1 MKLLMFQAERF
12 RFRTFA
18 KTLADAVDRDVDEE
32 VREAAVIFVHAE
44 AEDEPRRD
52 KLLTTALKNVK
63 WLANKRGL
71 RNVVLHSFTHLSESK
86 AAPHFAQR
94 FLEELSE
101 RLRRGGYSVSLTPF
115 GYTCAWELS
124 VYGETMAKVF
134 KAI

>member
-1 MKLLMFQAERF
+1 MFQAERF
-12 RFRTFA
+12 RFRTFQ
-18 KTLADAVDRDVDEE
+18 KTLPEAPDREVDEE

-63 WLANKRGL
+63 WLANKREL

-86 AAPHFAQR
+86 AAPEFAQT
-94 FLEELSE
+94 FLEELGR
-101 RLRRGGYSVSLTPF
+101 RLQNTGYAVRLTPF

-134 KAI
+134 KAL